1 MKRLTLVL
9 GLLAFLA
16 TANAQI
22 IGKYSK
28 PQDDSYTIN
37 ADGQIVKKEK
47 RGLFDR
53 DKEKKV
59 VDPKYLEG
67 ACPEV
72 NGRIQW
78 EQDYTVSGKSA
89 KQIYDSMLP
98 FLQAFCKSNGMTD
111 RSNVAVVNEEDH
123 EIGAV
128 LQEWIVFENKP
139 LSLDRTK
146 FNYQLIVKC
155 FDGRCIATMRN
166 MSYIYEEDRGG
177 GQFPAE
183 DMISDKEALNKD
195 KDGFLKGGVRKFRT
209 KTIDRKDQI
218 FQTIGEHLNTV
229 K

>member
-1 MKRLTLVL
+1 MKRLTFIL
-9 GLLAFLA
+9 GLFVFL
-16 TANAQI
+16 TAADAQI

-28 PQDDSYTIN
+28 PQDSYTVN

-53 DKEKKV
+53 NKENKTI
-59 VDPKYLEG
+59 DAKYLQG

-72 NGRIQW
+72 NGHIQW
-78 EQDYTVSGKSA
+78 EQSYTVEGKSA
-89 KQIYDSMLP
+89 KRIYDGMLT
-98 FLQAFCKSNGMTD
+98 FMKAFCKSNGMTEL
-111 RSNVAVVNEEDH
+111 SNVSVVNAEDY

-128 LQEWIVFENKP
+128 LQEWLVFENRP

-155 FDGRCIATMRN
+155 FDGRCVVTMRN

-177 GQFPAE
+177 GLFPAE
-183 DMISDKEALNKD
+183 DMISDAEALNKA
-195 KDGFLKGGVRKFRT
+195 KDGFQKGGAKKFRT

-218 FQTIGEHLNTV
+218 FLTIGEYLKTL